1 METNYATSSIKNV
14 KGSPYKTRLLVKA
27 LKGLS
32 VDDAITTLQF
42 VNYKNAYILR
52 KVIKNALNIA
62 KQKGLKEPYSFSEIR
77 IDKGR
82 TLKRVSYNS
91 HGNTSI
97 LNKRSLNI
105 LVKIKSG

>member
-1 METNYATSSIKNV
+1 MDTEYALSTIKNV
-14 KGSPYKTRLLVKA
+14 KGSPYKTRLVVKA

-42 VNYKNAYILR
+42 VNYKNAYTLM
-52 KVIKNALNIA
+52 KVIKNAVNIA
-62 KQKGLKEPYSFSEIR
+62 KQKNLKEPYQFAEIR

-82 TLKRVSYNS
+82 TLKRLRYGSK
-91 HGNTSI
+91 GNASV
-97 LNKRSLNI
+97 LSKRSLNI